1 MIYDLPDIVKQWFD
15 KADHDMLNAKLV
27 IDHEPLI
34 LDTACFHCQQ
44 AMEKY
49 LKAFMVFKKQDVIK
63 THDIRFLLEECT
75 LLGMDFKNIDI
86 KNIQDFAIDVRYP
99 DDTLSPTLEET
110 KEYFQVASEIK
121 MRVLKKIKE

>member
-1 MIYDLPDIVKQWFD
+1 
-15 KADHDMLNAKLV
+15 MLNAKLV
-27 IDHEPLI
+27 IDYEPLI

-49 LKAFMVFKKQDVIK
+49 LKAFMVFKNQDVIK

-86 KNIQDFAIDVRYP
+86 KNIQDFAIDARYP

-121 MRVLKKIKE
+121 KLVLEKIKG